1 VAGLKLDPFAQ
12 RRLLDLAD
20 ADQALG
26 AGRHRRQSLPE
37 LAVIETAS
45 EQARTLRGQALLAE
59 TEVADFKRA
68 MNKLELEI
76 DQVRGRAQRDADR
89 LASGS
94 ASAKELENLQHE
106 IESLRRRQGVLEDE
120 ELELMEQR
128 EEAEAV
134 LSRLHAEEAE
144 LKTVLDAAISRRD
157 EAFAEIDAEIA
168 KQSQKRA
175 AVSEG
180 LPDDVLAL
188 YNRIHDSGK
197 IAAAQ
202 IAGARCGACRIE
214 IDRTAL
220 SQIRAVPVD
229 GIARCSECGA
239 ILIRS

>member
-1 VAGLKLDPFAQ
+1 MKLDPFAQ
-12 RRLLDLAD
+12 RRLLDLAA

-26 AGRHRRQSLPE
+26 SARHRRQALPE
-37 LAVIETAS
+37 LAVIEAGTEKATA
-45 EQARTLRGQALLAE
+45 LRGEALLAE
-59 TEVADFKRA
+59 TEVADLKRA

-76 DQVRGRAQRDADR
+76 DQVRGRARRDADR

-106 IESLRRRQGVLEDE
+106 IESLTRRQGVLEDE

-128 EEAEAV
+128 EEAEVGLTA
-134 LSRLHAEEAE
+134 LHKAEAE
-144 LKTVLDAAISRRD
+144 LKAELDAASARRD
-157 EAFAEIDAEIA
+157 EAFAEIDAEA
-168 KQSQKRA
+168 SRQEEKRR

-180 LPDDVLAL
+180 LPAEVLAL

-202 IAGARCGACRIE
+202 LAGARCGACRIE

-220 SQIRAVPVD
+220 SEIRAVPVD